1 MDNLTPNTNR
11 NQMKLNTATQN
22 LIDTRYSHCALKVT
36 KQSLVF
42 IIPSITDMYFCQ

>member
-11 NQMKLNTATQN
+11 NQMKLNTATEN

-36 KQSLVF
+36 ELRLVF
-42 IIPSITDMYFCQ
+42 YYSKYN